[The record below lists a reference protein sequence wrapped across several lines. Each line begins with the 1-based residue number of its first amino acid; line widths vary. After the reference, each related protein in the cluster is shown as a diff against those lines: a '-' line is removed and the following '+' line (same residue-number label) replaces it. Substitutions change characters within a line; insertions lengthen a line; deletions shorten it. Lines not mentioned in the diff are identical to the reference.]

1 MRSPSFTTSFAK
13 ASIQIAI
20 LLKAPIYNIW
30 VCKYRSSFVK
40 KNGKMIYVR
49 KIRRAVRDPAAEK
62 SFQVMLTK

>member
-20 LLKAPIYNIW
+20 LLNAPIYNIW

-49 KIRRAVRDPAAEK
+49 KINGAAANPAAEK
-62 SFQVMLTK
+62 GFQRLKR

>member
-20 LLKAPIYNIW
+20 LLNAPIYNIW

-49 KIRRAVRDPAAEK
+49 KIEDAAGK
-62 SFQVMLTK
+62 PWAGVSFQRL